1 MTQSGFAGDVRHQA
15 GWLPASQEALEDWLA
30 GHRQRVESK
39 GQDIELHPAVA
50 DFQRLIA
57 SDPVVGMY
65 VSRMIAQVPETRSY
79 SKRHLEDPDQLL
91 RLINEV
97 LTMAPEFGDQNVTLP
112 LGAILDWTMGTPAG
126 FAAFRDPVLARAVD
140 LIKGLAIVHAPHS

>member
-1 MTQSGFAGDVRHQA
+1 MTQNDFAGDVRRRA
-15 GWLPASQEALEDWLA
+15 GWLPASQDALEEWLA
-30 GHRQRVESK
+30 GHRQRVESLDA
-39 GQDIELHPAVA
+39 DIELHPAVA

-79 SKRHLEDPDQLL
+79 IKRHLENPDQMLP
-91 RLINEV
+91 LIHEV

-112 LGAILDWTMGTPAG
+112 LGAILDWAMGTPAG
-126 FAAFRDPVLARAVD
+126 FAAFRDPRVNAALKKILTAWCEF
-140 LIKGLAIVHAPHS
+140 